1 MHGCCQL
8 LGARRQE
15 FTVLNQHVKH
25 VTGVLFKLAIVVIS
39 PVLGEQVVE
48 QYVKQDAA
56 IATKRGP
63 ESACSSV
70 DLGVPVSE
78 GVNGPMQANASL

>member
-1 MHGCCQL
+1 MHGCRQL
-8 LGARRQE
+8 LGAKRQE
-15 FTVLNQHVKH
+15 FTVLDQHVKH
-25 VTGVLFKLAIVVIS
+25 VAGVMFKLTIVIIS
-39 PVLGEQVVE
+39 PILGEQVVE

-63 ESACSSV
+63 ESACSSD